1 MCGLV
6 WFRLVDLDNHTLLL
20 VENQLLSEILLPT
33 PSVGEGPAPAPAEI
47 HILCRLS
54 CCSFSARA
62 NMSSDAVLDPTIP
75 GVESNKALCNGQDQD
90 VLDMEVSRDMNGSSD
105 AHKGHDK
112 VNKSVIT
119 PNSSD
124 SDTKDGINKNRKK
137 VVNEHEKVND
147 AMEKKVVSTKQ
158 KLNMSELDS
167 DDDSRV
173 DMKSK
178 MLSSKNIKDGSEIKF
193 STKKTSDIEKGSESD
208 SNSNSTSNSNHYTGP
223 TGMDE
228 HVKATPIL
236 EKDVLDS
243 AEEESSNIQESETEL
258 EDDHKKNARSKASPS
273 IAREPKTSSNAS
285 TKANLG
291 NENES
296 EADYEIKIDASI
308 KADSDVEKSSEVGQS
323 TDDAGVSQLNTDAEA
338 STDSQ
343 TSEVVIK
350 EEPMDTEFDK
360 STPSRSGQQNTPSSS
375 SRPKRSRKQKQP
387 QQSVAVP
394 DMRVKPEPS
403 EGDDSILNTETTVVR
418 PKSPTKS
425 CSVMQEDLSSL
436 SQALVE
442 TGATSSDAES
452 LYETGSNRMVC
463 AVGSKVALV
472 ASSGEASGDNITCYW
487 CNFCP
492 FKTEKKDV
500 LVKHIMEHRFHCMI
514 CSFQSYNR
522 VDVIHHSMECHPD
535 YDDTAKS
542 LLYCTF
548 LPDFLNGGMSG
559 DSNAGSKRKLPDSS
573 LDAGPIGKHSK
584 LSANQSN
591 SSSVNIRSDRGE
603 CAFEMEVDEVD
614 DPNDPTVQEHQG
626 RIMVPSGRR
635 GGRKKPAQ
643 RTQNRLLAPNVP
655 VGPPTTYPPPGN
667 MPVVVGTTANRM
679 FLIRDPT
686 DNSMSSVIMQNTA
699 GTAGTNASSIQSIAS
714 NIVQQNPLPTTTPQK
729 ATPLPS
735 TPKSTA
741 KPPPKKT
748 AGNVTV
754 SSGLCWKCGYCDFI
768 TLRQAFLKTHLKTK
782 HGTKAHKYVAML
794 ISSQEEMEKIKLQDA
809 QVLRMP
815 ESALT
820 SAASLSSTITA
831 ANLSSNRTYADTAAH
846 NAEEVPEMT
855 EEEMAQSNEP
865 LSYKCAHCNFTNLTQ
880 GKVKDHMFMKHPACV
895 YYALDMRAVKLKQRQ
910 YLFFCLKRDCDFSSK
925 DTNGYLQHTETC
937 TPWTEDTR
945 GVDEEIKRSL
955 EFTKQFAQKIAGKT
969 LDMVKNLKNSK
980 NAEYSCIFCSYVS
993 NNNTRLKKHVLTN
1006 HSDRDAV
1013 MKDLQALKMNKKEM
1027 VYFCRICLWETRT
1040 SSDVGGHMASRHKDA
1055 PIEPPSQITNVMIG
1069 SDGQEAS
1076 PILPTY
1082 PPASVVTVMP
1092 TAPKPK
1098 PKKVHIDESDMQRM
1112 RDDYVAHHV
1121 QVTPPTPSRRPR
1133 REAAAK
1139 AQRKF
1144 LDVDQYPP
1152 IYSCI
1157 KCNEMCF
1164 GITLMRKHILEAHP
1178 GEALL
1183 ALDIDQ
1189 TKTAGQDL
1197 CCLCPDTECNFLS
1210 VNGEG
1215 VIAHATDKHGFELDH
1230 PLLIGLKEAV
1240 HEANSPPPSP
1250 PPPVMPSPAKSSFR
1264 VKLTPSTT
1272 SSFLEA
1278 YECLYC
1284 MGIVCST
1291 VDMMKEHFEE
1301 IHAGEDI
1308 IFRDCAAWRQHLPSR
1323 TYMCSEINCSFTSVE
1338 QKDFT
1343 LHGLAHKQAV
1353 IFECSLCQ
1361 WFTTDETYVPQHKT
1375 ELHNDSVAA
1384 VSMQITLDLDG
1395 DGNIMKKIGNM
1406 VIKQE
1411 PV

>member
-1 MCGLV
+1 
-6 WFRLVDLDNHTLLL
+6 
-20 VENQLLSEILLPT
+20 
-33 PSVGEGPAPAPAEI
+33 
-47 HILCRLS
+47 
-54 CCSFSARA
+54 
-62 NMSSDAVLDPTIP
+62 
-75 GVESNKALCNGQDQD
+75 
-90 VLDMEVSRDMNGSSD
+90 
-105 AHKGHDK
+105 
-112 VNKSVIT
+112 
-119 PNSSD
+119 
-124 SDTKDGINKNRKK
+124 
-137 VVNEHEKVND
+137 
-147 AMEKKVVSTKQ
+147 
-158 KLNMSELDS
+158 
-167 DDDSRV
+167 
-173 DMKSK
+173 
-178 MLSSKNIKDGSEIKF
+178 ML
-193 STKKTSDIEKGSESD
+193 
-208 SNSNSTSNSNHYTGP
+208 
-223 TGMDE
+223 
-228 HVKATPIL
+228 
-236 EKDVLDS
+236 
-243 AEEESSNIQESETEL
+243 
-258 EDDHKKNARSKASPS
+258 
-273 IAREPKTSSNAS
+273 
-285 TKANLG
+285 
-291 NENES
+291 
-296 EADYEIKIDASI
+296 
-308 KADSDVEKSSEVGQS
+308 
-323 TDDAGVSQLNTDAEA
+323 
-338 STDSQ
+338 
-343 TSEVVIK
+343 
-350 EEPMDTEFDK
+350 
-360 STPSRSGQQNTPSSS
+360 
-375 SRPKRSRKQKQP
+375 
-387 QQSVAVP
+387 
-394 DMRVKPEPS
+394 VKPEPS
-403 EGDDSILNTETTVVR
+403 EGDDNLLNTETAVVR

-442 TGATSSDAES
+442 TAATSSDAES
-452 LYETGSNRMVC
+452 LYETGSNCMVC

-472 ASSGEASGDNITCYW
+472 ASSGEASGENITCYW

-500 LVKHIMEHRFHCMI
+500 LVKHIMEHRFHCML

-559 DSNAGSKRKLPDSS
+559 DSNSGTKRKLPDTSF
-573 LDAGPIGKHSK
+573 DMGPTGKH
-584 LSANQSN
+584 LRVRDDRSN
-591 SSSVNIRSDRGE
+591 SLGSDRGE
-603 CAFEMEVDEVD
+603 CAFDMEVDEVD
-614 DPNDPTVQEHQG
+614 DPTVQELQG
-626 RIMVPSGRR
+626 RIIVPTARRGRR
-635 GGRKKPAQ
+635 KPAQ
-643 RTQNRLLAPNVP
+643 GRTQNRPLAPNVP
-655 VGPPTTYPPPGN
+655 VGQVHTYPP
-667 MPVVVGTTANRM
+667 VQVVGTAANRM
-679 FLIRDPT
+679 FLIRDPN
-686 DNSMSSVIMQNTA
+686 DSSMSSVIMQNA
-699 GTAGTNASSIQSIAS
+699 LGPAEPNSSIQSIAS
-714 NIVQQNPLPTTTPQK
+714 NIIQQNPLPTTTPPK
-729 ATPLPS
+729 AASLTTP
-735 TPKSTA
+735 PKPVT
-741 KPPPKKT
+741 KPQAKKT

-794 ISSQEEMEKIKLQDA
+794 ISSQDEMEKIKQQDA

-815 ESALT
+815 ESAMT

-846 NAEEVPEMT
+846 NADEVPEMT

-865 LSYKCAHCNFTNLTQ
+865 LSFKCAHCNFTNLTQ

-910 YLFFCLKRDCDFSSK
+910 YLFFCLKRECDFSSK
-925 DTNGYLQHTETC
+925 DTTGYLQHTETC
-937 TPWTEDTR
+937 TPWTDETK

-955 EFTKQFAQKIAGKT
+955 EFTKQFAKKIAGKT

-1013 MKDLQALKMNKKEM
+1013 MKDLQAMKMGKKEM

-1040 SSDVGGHMASRHKDA
+1040 STDVLGHMTARHKDI
-1055 PIEPPSQITNVMIG
+1055 PIEAHAQISNMMIG
-1069 SDGQEAS
+1069 MEDAGQEAS
-1076 PILPTY
+1076 PIIPSSY
-1082 PPASVVTVMP
+1082 PPASVVTVQP

-1098 PKKVHIDESDMQRM
+1098 SKKVHIEESDMQRM

-1164 GITLMRKHILEAHP
+1164 GITLMRNHILDAHP
-1178 GEALL
+1178 GDVLL

-1197 CCLCPDTECNFLS
+1197 CCLCPDTDCNFLS
-1210 VNGEG
+1210 TNGEG
-1215 VIAHATDKHGFELDH
+1215 LIMHATDKHGMDINH
-1230 PLLIGLKEAV
+1230 PLLMSLKEAV

-1250 PPPVMPSPAKSSFR
+1250 PPIVSSPIKSGFR
-1264 VKLTPSTT
+1264 VKLTPSAT

-1291 VDMMKEHFEE
+1291 VEMMKEHFEE

-1308 IFRDCAAWRQHLPSR
+1308 IFRDCAAWRQHMPSR
-1323 TYMCSEINCSFTSVE
+1323 TYMCSEANCSFTSVE

-1361 WFTTDETYVPQHKT
+1361 WFTTDETYVPQHKA